1 MSYGRI
7 FLMFISC
14 FVSFVA
20 LSACKKGAGNEGG
33 TVDKNELVAP
43 PAELIQQLE
52 SHAQLS
58 CFTNAFKTFKLSRE
72 TWDKGITIFA
82 PENQGSVCAP
92 LSTQEL
98 KNHIVSEMLN
108 KEQLSQRTSLASVGG
123 KPIPVRRWPGEAQ
136 GVRLNGIALNET
148 SATGGK
154 FRLYVAERPLFSLPG
169 EVVVYSA
176 PSSQRYIGNPSI
188 CILSNGDYLAS
199 HDFFG
204 AGITSGVSRIYRSI
218 NKGLSWTQIAELHGQ
233 QVSNLFVHSGK
244 LYILGLD
251 KTGQVVIR
259 RSEDNGLSWTIPS
272 NDQTGLLR
280 TGLYQTAS
288 SAIVIHNGR
297 IWKAV
302 EQVTGAASLWA
313 KAFEAMVISAPI
325 GSDLLKASSWT
336 SSTSVPYNSTWL
348 SGRFEGMLE
357 GGALLGTDGVV
368 RNVLRVHTNITGQE
382 YAALIKI
389 SADGATSNF
398 NPSTDF
404 SLFPGGTKK
413 FSIRYDQQSG
423 KYWSLVNSIAPDQW
437 AFTWTSKIRNT
448 LALISS
454 TDLKDWTVNKII
466 VNHPDVEKHGF
477 QYVDWDF
484 DGKDIIMLIRSSFDD
499 GKGTP
504 NDYHDANYLFF
515 KRINAFSQYKDKNY
529 PYGPLP

>member
-1 MSYGRI
+1 M
-7 FLMFISC
+7 
-14 FVSFVA
+14 
-20 LSACKKGAGNEGG
+20 
-33 TVDKNELVAP
+33 
-43 PAELIQQLE
+43 
-52 SHAQLS
+52 
-58 CFTNAFKTFKLSRE
+58 
-72 TWDKGITIFA
+72 
-82 PENQGSVCAP
+82 
-92 LSTQEL
+92 
-98 KNHIVSEMLN
+98 
-108 KEQLSQRTSLASVGG
+108 
-123 KPIPVRRWPGEAQ
+123 
-136 GVRLNGIALNET
+136 
-148 SATGGK
+148 
-154 FRLYVAERPLFSLPG
+154 
-169 EVVVYSA
+169 
-176 PSSQRYIGNPSI
+176 
-188 CILSNGDYLAS
+188 
-199 HDFFG
+199 
-204 AGITSGVSRIYRSI
+204 
-218 NKGLSWTQIAELHGQ
+218 
-233 QVSNLFVHSGK
+233 
-244 LYILGLD
+244 
-251 KTGQVVIR
+251 
-259 RSEDNGLSWTIPS
+259 
-272 NDQTGLLR
+272 
-280 TGLYQTAS
+280 
-288 SAIVIHNGR
+288 
-297 IWKAV
+297 
-302 EQVTGAASLWA
+302 
-313 KAFEAMVISAPI
+313 
-325 GSDLLKASSWT
+325 
-336 SSTSVPYNSTWL
+336 
-348 SGRFEGMLE
+348 
-357 GGALLGTDGVV
+357 GTDGVV